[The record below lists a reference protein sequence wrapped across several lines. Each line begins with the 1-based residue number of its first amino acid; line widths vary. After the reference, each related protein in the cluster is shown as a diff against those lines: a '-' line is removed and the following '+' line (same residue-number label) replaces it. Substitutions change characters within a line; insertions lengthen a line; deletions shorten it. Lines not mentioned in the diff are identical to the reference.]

1 MKRIKIMLTKSILIA
16 ACCFSVIFSAF
27 GSASAI
33 SHGGI
38 IFADTEET
46 LMDNIASVTGK
57 EWEQWY
63 NVREKNW
70 DTLTNL
76 LCNCVFDANIDSIN
90 LEIFCEE
97 NMDVRKIETIL
108 GRVRDYWGNH
118 GKQFKIEF
126 C

>member
-1 MKRIKIMLTKSILIA
+1 MKQIKTMLTKSILIA

-27 GSASAI
+27 GPVAAI
-33 SHGGI
+33 SHGSI

-46 LMDNIASVTGK
+46 LMDDIASVTGK

-63 NVREKNW
+63 HVREKNW

-90 LEIFCEE
+90 LEIRCEK
-97 NMDVRKIETIL
+97 NMDTRKIGAIL
-108 GRVRDYWGNH
+108 GRVRDYWENH

>member
-1 MKRIKIMLTKSILIA
+1 MKRIKTMLTKSILIA
-16 ACCFSVIFSAF
+16 AYCFSVIFSAF
-27 GSASAI
+27 GSVTAI

-57 EWEQWY
+57 EWGQWY
-63 NVREKNW
+63 HVREKNW

-76 LCNCVFDANIDSIN
+76 LCSCVFDTDIDSIN
-90 LEIFCEE
+90 LEIYCEE
-97 NMDVRKIETIL
+97 NMDVRKIEAIL
-108 GRVRDYWGNH
+108 GRVRDYWEDH